1 MRKGYARRDSLIAA
15 IFEAIPSPAF
25 IVDKDVR
32 IVDFNGAAAAVLP
45 AGGKAAL
52 GKRGGDA
59 LHCIRAME
67 TAGGCGAAPACRDCA
82 IRNAV
87 TSAVSGGKSQRVKSA
102 MSLRSNGSVKE
113 IDLLVTASPFGHG
126 GTSYVF
132 LLLED
137 VSELVRL
144 RRLLP
149 VCAWCRKIR
158 TEKNYWECLEEY
170 FKSQFGVNVTH
181 SICEDCASK
190 VIRGDQA
197 EARSLPPR

>member
-1 MRKGYARRDSLIAA
+1 MARRLPFCRRGGKRPLGKGAGGGVRAPLGRGGGI
-15 IFEAIPSPAF
+15 AF
-25 IVDKDVR
+25 IGSGER
-32 IVDFNGAAAAVLP
+32 
-45 AGGKAAL
+45 
-52 GKRGGDA
+52 KRGG
-59 LHCIRAME
+59 
-67 TAGGCGAAPACRDCA
+67 GGGPAPACRDCA

-113 IDLLVTASPFGHG
+113 IDLLVTDSPFGHG

-170 FKSQFGVNVTH
+170 FN
-181 SICEDCASK
+181 
-190 VIRGDQA
+190 
-197 EARSLPPR
+197 

>member
-1 MRKGYARRDSLIAA
+1 
-15 IFEAIPSPAF
+15 
-25 IVDKDVR
+25 
-32 IVDFNGAAAAVLP
+32 
-45 AGGKAAL
+45 
-52 GKRGGDA
+52 
-59 LHCIRAME
+59 ME
-67 TAGGCGAAPACRDCA
+67 TSGGCGAAPGCRDCA

-87 TSAVSGGKSQRVKSA
+87 TNAASGGKSQRIKSM
-102 MSLRSNGSVKE
+102 MSLRSGDGSVKE

-144 RRLLP
+144 RSLLP

-158 TEKNYWECLEEY
+158 TEENYWQSLEEY
-170 FKSQFGVNVTH
+170 FQSRFGVNVTH

-190 VIRGDQA
+190 VIRGDLA

>member
-1 MRKGYARRDSLIAA
+1 MRGKLTWLHRRTAGKVHGGPDMRKGYARRDSLIAA

-45 AGGKAAL
+45 AGG
-52 GKRGGDA
+52 
-59 LHCIRAME
+59 
-67 TAGGCGAAPACRDCA
+67 CGPAPACRDCA